1 MICFFCGAKI
11 SYYEISRQQMRNRV
25 NQCGHLN
32 LICRLYCNKCRKIC
46 SYLSL
51 QKHRKLYKNT
61 LINIIL
67 YNGNYLQKHKE
78 LFKNTLID
86 INGRLK

>member
-11 SYYEISRQQMRNRV
+11 SYYEICRQQMR
-25 NQCGHLN
+25 
-32 LICRLYCNKCRKIC
+32 ICRLYCNKCRKIC

>member
-1 MICFFCGAKI
+1 MNCYNCGSKI
-11 SYYEISRQQMRNRV
+11 SNYEIRKKFRMGCVGQCSSIMYRLRCNR
-25 NQCGHLN
+25 CG
-32 LICRLYCNKCRKIC
+32 KTC
-46 SYLSL
+46 SYRSL
-51 QKHRKLYKNT
+51 QNHRKLYKNT